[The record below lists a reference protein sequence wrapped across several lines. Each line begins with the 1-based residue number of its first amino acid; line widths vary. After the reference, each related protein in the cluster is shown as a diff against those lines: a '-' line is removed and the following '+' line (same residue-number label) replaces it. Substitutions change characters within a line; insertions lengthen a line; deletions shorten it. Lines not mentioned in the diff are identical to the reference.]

1 MRYLDVV
8 LPELD
13 LETPFTRKHLER
25 VPMDKLEFK
34 PHERSMTLGWLAT
47 FMAILP
53 TWGTMTLTTDAFDI
67 APPGAPPPKPEI
79 ISSTAALLGLFDKNV
94 ADLRA
99 ALTKLREEQ
108 FEQPWSLKA
117 AGNVVFTQP
126 RHLVF
131 RTFFFN
137 HMIHHRAQL
146 GVFLRLTG
154 VKVPAVYQDSADE
167 SGGIFSNDE
176 Q

>member
-1 MRYLDVV
+1 MRYLDAI

-13 LETPFTRKHLER
+13 LEARYTRKHLQR

-47 FMAILP
+47 FTATIP
-53 TWGTMTLTTDAFDI
+53 TWGTMTLTTDAFDV
-67 APPGAPPPKPEI
+67 APPGAPPPKREI
-79 ISSTAALLGLFDKNV
+79 VTATQALLGLFDKNV
-94 ADLRA
+94 ADLRG
-99 ALTKLREEQ
+99 ALTKMREEQ

-117 AGNVVFTQP
+117 AGSVVFTQP

-131 RTFFFN
+131 RTYFFN

-146 GVFLRLTG
+146 GVFLRLAG
-154 VKVPAVYQDSADE
+154 VNVPAVYQDSADE
-167 SGGIFSNDE
+167 AGGIFRDE
-176 Q
+176 R